1 MELVFFFVLLLA
13 GISTVAWFSKPKTE
27 VKAPEQEVDTTPPVT
42 GSPSAAINN
51 MTNVILD
58 VRKHSKKTK
67 AEIEKVARAEG
78 IELDRRMS
86 KANMIDA
93 YLIKLK

>member
-27 VKAPEQEVDTTPPVT
+27 VKAPEQEVDTTPPVKGGANT
-42 GSPSAAINN
+42 AKVTRAVLAK
-51 MTNVILD
+51 MTKV
-58 VRKHSKKTK
+58 
-67 AEIEKVARAEG
+67 EIEKHARANG
-78 IELDRRMS
+78 IELDRRKT